1 MLLLTFDPKKIKNK
15 KRIEKK
21 IQNTR
26 GGYTGKKPRRL
37 SKLVVYDQN
46 NE

>member
-1 MLLLTFDPKKIKNK
+1 MLLLTFDPKK

-21 IQNTR
+21 IQNTI
-26 GGYTGKKPRRL
+26 GYIEKKPKRL
-37 SKLVVYDQN
+37 SKLVV